1 MEIFQSYMP
10 TYCIRRSD
18 LFDRRNAKT
27 KGKNVYCPVTVASQY
42 VGSIT
47 ASNSSN
53 FCYREIRGRLY
64 PHSFANIRAY

>member
-1 MEIFQSYMP
+1 MEIIQSYMP
-10 TYCIRRSD
+10 TNCVYCVRRSD

-42 VGSIT
+42 VGS
-47 ASNSSN
+47 NSSN
-53 FCYREIRGRLY
+53 FCSYREIGGRLY